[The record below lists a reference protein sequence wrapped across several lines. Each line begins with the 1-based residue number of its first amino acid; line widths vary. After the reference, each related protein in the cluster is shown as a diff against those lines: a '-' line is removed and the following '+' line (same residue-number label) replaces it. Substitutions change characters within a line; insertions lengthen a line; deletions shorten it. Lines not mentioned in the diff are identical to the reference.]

1 MATYIL
7 LWDPRYE
14 HWDDF
19 EQCVQAT
26 QEGKSVIVP
35 CECKGGEEIAPGD
48 TVFLLRKKVEP
59 RGALA
64 KGRAVSGSYPG
75 ERTSM
80 VDVDFTQILPLHDSI
95 DAAKFLWVGAH
106 FNFHALRDRAICVP
120 ADLTAKADTLWND
133 HLLTPGPRGDK
144 PEHLP
149 DSEHI
154 DKLTPEEKK
163 DYSAYNKRIEA
174 EQRIGQSQFRAKVLE
189 NFEWR
194 CCLSDIDQRDLL
206 VASHIKPWS
215 ASVTTRLD
223 PANGLCFFVLY
234 DKLFDQGYI
243 AFDDS
248 LRVIVTPHIG
258 RLSEPLQKILR
269 EIEGRP
275 LRSPVN
281 TKIKQ
286 DYIDYHR
293 QHTFWAESAD

>member
-14 HWDDF
+14 DWADF
-19 EQCVQAT
+19 DACVQAT
-26 QEGKSVIVP
+26 QEGKSITIP

-48 TVFLLRKKVEP
+48 TVFLLRKKVKP
-59 RGALA
+59 LGGLA

-75 ERTSM
+75 ERTPM
-80 VDVDFTQILPLHDSI
+80 VDAEFTQILKLHDGI
-95 DAAKFLWVGAH
+95 NAARFLWAAGI
-106 FNFHALRDRAICVP
+106 NFHALRDKAIQVP
-120 ADLTAKADTLWND
+120 RDLAAKLDDKWKEHIRTL
-133 HLLTPGPRGDK
+133 GPSRPK
-144 PEHLP
+144 PKPLP
-149 DSEHI
+149 DSGYVS
-154 DKLTPEEKK
+154 KLSLEEKK

-223 PANGLCFFVLY
+223 PANGLCFFVLH